1 MLFSPD
7 CEHCQHEAEQFIANA
22 EALKDIHIVMVTT
35 APIYRM
41 KAFMEQYGLRSMK
54 NLVVA
59 KDPYYLLPPFYDI
72 RNYPF
77 RALYDKKGDLIKA
90 FEGAV
95 NTITLLELF
104 NTRN

>member
-59 KDPYYLLPPFYDI
+59 KDPYYLLCRPFTASATIPSGPYTT
-72 RNYPF
+72 
-77 RALYDKKGDLIKA
+77 KKEI
-90 FEGAV
+90 
-95 NTITLLELF
+95 
-104 NTRN
+104 